1 MSNNKSNSCREAF
14 EKFITDSPQF
24 NTNLLVKYTNGE
36 YFSSYTRKY
45 FQLFSAGW
53 RAKNDQ

>member
-1 MSNNKSNSCREAF
+1 MNNNSDLCRKEF

-24 NTNLLVKYTNGE
+24 DSNLLVKYKSGE
-36 YFSSYTRKY
+36 YFSSYTKKY

-53 RAKNDQ
+53 RARNVQ